1 MKKRGSDDF
10 PFNDLAG
17 PQKPV
22 RNESGEQA
30 DLKKDYTSDLKAS
43 FHNSS
48 GNIHAEPAPEKP
60 SPDYQVRQS
69 VQRSSQS
76 TSAQNPQ
83 RQPHSSYQQN
93 AQPASNQGYQYTQ
106 NPAYQYSE
114 NPAYQM
120 NPSGQQ
126 NSPRQQNPNYQ
137 QNANYQQRPQQNL
150 SQQQSVSHQQNPVRY
165 DGSSKYGREPI
176 DQSRMNTS
184 APPYEY
190 ENRAPR
196 PRTLNRQIQIL
207 SVIAVLLLIIVL
219 VLGYFTFFSGKKSS
233 GAAAATTAATTLST
247 VLQGGSVTVVPGA
260 SDNTLTPTAPP
271 VSVTPVVTVDSD
283 PNSLTNLPPSKEH
296 PVIALT
302 FDDGPSNTL
311 TPKLLSVLE
320 EKGVHVT
327 FFMLGQMV
335 LDADP
340 AILKR
345 MVADGD
351 ELGNHSYDHSIYTGL
366 TEDEIRAELTKTNDA
381 IFGAAGVYPTI
392 MRPPTGGCNDTVLAL
407 SKELNMPVVNWS
419 YESCPEDWLKAHQ
432 DPAFISKYVID
443 NAANG
448 HIVLLHDIHSTT
460 VDSIAAMIDGLKA
473 KGYRFATVSELL
485 AAQPDGKKTGV
496 LYCYGTFT

>member
-1 MKKRGSDDF
+1 MKKRGSDNF

-22 RNESGEQA
+22 WNESGEQA
-30 DLKKDYTSDLKAS
+30 DLKNDHTSDQKAAL
-43 FHNSS
+43 HNSS
-48 GNIHAEPAPEKP
+48 KNGPSQPAPEKP
-60 SPDYQVRQS
+60 SLENPVRQS
-69 VQRSSQS
+69 MQRPAQSSSVQ
-76 TSAQNPQ
+76 SAQ
-83 RQPHSSYQQN
+83 RAPHSSYQQN
-93 AQPASNQGYQYTQ
+93 VQSAQNQGYQYSQNPSYQYTQ
-106 NPAYQYSE
+106 NPSY
-114 NPAYQM
+114 
-120 NPSGQQ
+120 QQ
-126 NSPRQQNPNYQ
+126 NANYQQNASYQ
-137 QNANYQQRPQQNL
+137 QNANYQQRTQPQQN
-150 SQQQSVSHQQNPVRY
+150 SVRH
-165 DGSSKYGREPI
+165 DGINKYGQESHEQGRI
-176 DQSRMNTS
+176 NS
-184 APPYEY
+184 AAPSYEY
-190 ENRAPR
+190 EKRTPR

-207 SVIAVLLLIIVL
+207 SIISVLLLILVL
-219 VLGYFTFFSGKKSS
+219 ILGYFTFFSGKKSS
-233 GAAAATTAATTLST
+233 KAAVTTTAATTALAT
-247 VLQGGSVTVVPGA
+247 VLQGGSVTVTPGA
-260 SDNTLTPTAPP
+260 SDNALTPTAAPI
-271 VSVTPVVTVDSD
+271 STTPAAAVDTD

-302 FDDGPSNTL
+302 FDDGPSNKL

-460 VDSIAAMIDGLKA
+460 VDSIAAMIDGLTA

-496 LYCYGTFT
+496 LYCYGTFK